1 MNFFGTA
8 AGRALNNNHTIT
20 QPKAIEVLQD
30 SPTHLDYSNQTTV
43 PQQMDANNKIKFND
57 KTQKSLFK
65 LNLFIKRLKW
75 FNIFTDHQDIKSSGG
90 NKISVN
96 DHSQNNNNNN
106 NNNNITSSSNNNNA
120 SNINNNNQK
129 WFV

>member
-1 MNFFGTA
+1 MMSFFGTA
-8 AGRALNNNHTIT
+8 AGRASNNNHTLT
-20 QPKAIEVLQD
+20 QPKALDMSRD
-30 SPTHLDYSNQTTV
+30 SPTHLDYSNQTTI
-43 PQQMDANNKIKFND
+43 PQQMDANNKLKFND

-75 FNIFTDHQDIKSSGG
+75 FNIFTDHQDIKSSCG
-90 NKISVN
+90 NKTSAN
-96 DHSQNNNNNN
+96 DYNHNNNNNN
-106 NNNNITSSSNNNNA
+106 T

>member
-1 MNFFGTA
+1 MMSFFGTA
-8 AGRALNNNHTIT
+8 AGRALNNNHTLT
-20 QPKAIEVLQD
+20 QPKALEMSRD
-30 SPTHLDYSNQTTV
+30 SPTHLDYSNQTTI
-43 PQQMDANNKIKFND
+43 PQQMDANNKLKFND

-75 FNIFTDHQDIKSSGG
+75 FNIFTDHQDIKSSSG
-90 NKISVN
+90 NKTSAN
-96 DHSQNNNNNN
+96 DHNHNNCT
-106 NNNNITSSSNNNNA
+106 NNNNININ

>member
-1 MNFFGTA
+1 MMNFFGTA
-8 AGRALNNNHTIT
+8 AGRALNNNHTLT
-20 QPKAIEVLQD
+20 QPKALETSQD
-30 SPTHLDYSNQTTV
+30 SPTHLDYSNQTTI
-43 PQQMDANNKIKFND
+43 PQQMDANNKLKFND

-75 FNIFTDHQDIKSSGG
+75 FNIFTDHQDIKSSSG
-90 NKISVN
+90 NKTSAN
-96 DHSQNNNNNN
+96 DHNHNISNNNN
-106 NNNNITSSSNNNNA
+106 NNNNIT